1 MRAVGT
7 ARREKPHA
15 GRVGE
20 LIRCGSLQDA
30 FVNRR
35 TKIPRF
41 HMPANFQ
48 VAATHPTRSRLDR
61 AAPPERAPGRW
72 LLLALAPLL
81 LPSCATTTRRD
92 AVPSALEEKAV
103 VPGYPQGIRYLP
115 RDAEDVQHFK
125 ADFLD
130 SLIREEALLREQGH
144 TGPLPPSAYLAISGG
159 GDNGAFGA
167 GFLNGWTKAG
177 TRPKFKLVTG
187 VSTGALMAPFA
198 FLGPDYDERLKALYT
213 GISMKDIATKRSM
226 LAVLYQDA
234 MADSGPL
241 RKLVEKYVTQEML
254 ERDRRRACPGAHPPR
269 RHDQPGCPSGGDLE
283 RHQDRG
289 ERKSRRPQAGP
300 NAADRFR
307 GDSRNLPAGHDRRR
321 GGGPVVSGDARR
333 RRHGG
338 PGLQLSAGHPPE
350 GVLEGARRASATARS
365 TSSGTPGSIRS
376 GRRSTAAPCRS
387 PSGPFPASSSTR
399 ESATCT
405 ASSPSPGG
413 TAWTSSW
420 PSSLRPSRRPT
431 SRTSIPRT

>member
-7 ARREKPHA
+7 AWREKPHA
-15 GRVGE
+15 GRVGG
-20 LIRCGSLQDA
+20 LIRRGSFQDA
-30 FVNRR
+30 LVNRR

-41 HMPANFQ
+41 HMAANFQ
-48 VAATHPTRSRLDR
+48 VAATHPARRRLDR
-61 AAPPERAPGRW
+61 AAPPERAPGLW

-81 LPSCATTTRRD
+81 LASCATMTRRD

-213 GISMKDIATKRSM
+213 GISMKDIADE
-226 LAVLYQDA
+226 AVHA
-234 MADSGPL
+234 RGPL
-241 RKLVEKYVTQEML
+241 PGRRGRQRAAAQAGREVRDAGNAR
-254 ERDRRRACPGAHPPR
+254 RDRRRACPGAHPSR
-269 RHDQPGCPSGGDLE
+269 RHDQPGRPSGGHLE

-300 NAADRFR
+300 NAAGRLR
-307 GDSRNLPAGHDRRR
+307 GDSRNL
-321 GGGPVVSGDARR
+321 S
-333 RRHGG
+333 
-338 PGLQLSAGHPPE
+338 
-350 GVLEGARRASATARS
+350 
-365 TSSGTPGSIRS
+365 
-376 GRRSTAAPCRS
+376 RRS
-387 PSGPFPASSSTR
+387 
-399 ESATCT
+399 
-405 ASSPSPGG
+405 
-413 TAWTSSW
+413 
-420 PSSLRPSRRPT
+420 
-431 SRTSIPRT
+431 